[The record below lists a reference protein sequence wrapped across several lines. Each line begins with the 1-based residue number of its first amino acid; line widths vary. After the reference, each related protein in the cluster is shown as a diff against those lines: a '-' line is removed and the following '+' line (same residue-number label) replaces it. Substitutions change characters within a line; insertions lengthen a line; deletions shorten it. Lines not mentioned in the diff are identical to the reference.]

1 MRDVSRYDDHRDGA
15 GRPEPVVP
23 SALAELLGRLT
34 GAPDFWDRPCGDFGP
49 LTSEYALSAEKRAH
63 ANSLYRLGTKA
74 LAREELESAAD
85 WLGAAAEAGHPGAL
99 FRLAALTARVRGQG
113 HESVR
118 FLVAEAARHG
128 HGDARELL
136 AASAHHASADSPAH
150 SALEDPQFVDEVRAA
165 LRRGPLAEPATRQGG
180 VGAGERPIA
189 AAVEGTEAACAKLV
203 WVPATGLS
211 RQHGAERG
219 RPAPPWPAD
228 EPTVAGQ
235 PRHAP
240 ACGTTGSAH
249 GLLLPLPSEQ
259 PECART
265 AGLHGDA
272 GDGHD
277 GYDGYVRDVGGIG
290 AVGNTGNTG
299 NTGNVGGFNDG
310 SNSTNDGRGNE
321 PWWSAHAL
329 RPAVLTEMARRTP
342 VHIDTP
348 QQWRAAAQALDILY
362 LVDAAAGIT
371 TRALA
376 ARTRLSPAAVAWL
389 LHWLRGQHL
398 ISTTAGAHFPGP
410 LMAMTRHP
418 EQRAQLLQRT
428 LTSLRDRLGA
438 AVYVSGY
445 MSGDVRV
452 LQSAYGPD
460 APAVTEYVAFRDT
473 AHASAVGKS
482 LLAQLDFDGRMD
494 HLARYR
500 PIKLTDRTITNPR
513 ALFEALDGHGPHAAQ
528 FDLLEYSHHEVC
540 VAFPLG
546 IPGRATCVALSLPA
560 GQRHRLL
567 PTAHALSERS
577 AALLL
582 TLLLTEDPVTGRQPR
597 ATRAS
602 PEPCPAPAR
611 SEARALPLFATHH
624 R

>member
-1 MRDVSRYDDHRDGA
+1 VRDVSRYDDHRDGA
-15 GRPEPVVP
+15 GRPAPVVP
-23 SALAELLGRLT
+23 SALAELLDRLT

-49 LTSEYALSAEKRAH
+49 LTTEYALSLEKRAH
-63 ANSLYRLGTKA
+63 ANSLYRLGSKS
-74 LAREELESAAD
+74 LARDELLSAAD

-99 FRLAALTARVRGQG
+99 FRLAALTARVRGPG

-136 AASAHHASADSPAH
+136 AASARPTGAESPAH
-150 SALEDPQFVDEVRAA
+150 TALEDPQFVDEVRAG
-165 LRRGPLAEPATRQGG
+165 LGCGPPAEPATKQEG
-180 VGAGERPIA
+180 VGAGERPVV
-189 AAVEGTEAACAKLV
+189 AAVEGAETAGAELV
-203 WVPATGLS
+203 WVPATGLG
-211 RQHGAERG
+211 RQDASERV
-219 RPAPPWPAD
+219 RSAQPWSAD
-228 EPTVAGQ
+228 ETTVAEQ
-235 PRHAP
+235 PRRTP
-240 ACGTTGSAH
+240 ACGATGSAN
-249 GLLLPLPSEQ
+249 GLLLPLPPEQ
-259 PECART
+259 PVCASAAT
-265 AGLHGDA
+265 M
-272 GDGHD
+272 HD
-277 GYDGYVRDVGGIG
+277 GGGGEVKDGSGSR
-290 AVGNTGNTG
+290 
-299 NTGNVGGFNDG
+299 NDG
-310 SNSTNDGRGNE
+310 GQEE

-362 LVDAAAGIT
+362 LVDAAGGIT

-376 ARTRLSPAAVAWL
+376 TRTRLSPAAVAWL

-410 LMAMTRHP
+410 LMDMTRHP

-500 PIKLTDRTITNPR
+500 PIKLTDRTITSPR

-528 FDLLEYSHHEVC
+528 FDLLEYSQHEVC

-560 GQRHRLL
+560 EQRHRLL

-582 TLLLTEDPVTGRQPR
+582 TLLLTEDPVTGRHPR

-602 PEPCPAPAR
+602 PEPGPAPAH
-611 SEARALPLFATHH
+611 SEARALPLLATH
-624 R
+624 RR

>member
-1 MRDVSRYDDHRDGA
+1 MSRYDDHRDGA

-23 SALAELLGRLT
+23 TALAELLGRLT

-63 ANSLYRLGTKA
+63 ANSLYRLGSKA

-99 FRLAALTARVRGQG
+99 FRLAALTTRVRGQG

-136 AASAHHASADSPAH
+136 AASAHHASAESPAH
-150 SALEDPQFVDEVRAA
+150 SALEDPQFVDEVRAG
-165 LRRGPLAEPATRQGG
+165 LRCGPPAEPATHQEG
-180 VGAGERPIA
+180 VRAGERPIA

-203 WVPATGLS
+203 WVPATGLG
-211 RQHGAERG
+211 RQHGPE
-219 RPAPPWPAD
+219 RPATPWPAD
-228 EPTVAGQ
+228 DPTVAEQ
-235 PRHAP
+235 PRRTP
-240 ACGTTGSAH
+240 ACGATGSAH
-249 GLLLPLPSEQ
+249 GLLLPLPPEQ
-259 PECART
+259 PVCGPAAT
-265 AGLHGDA
+265 LHEDSGDR
-272 GDGHD
+272 GDGGD
-277 GYDGYVRDVGGIG
+277 MYDGS
-290 AVGNTGNTG
+290 
-299 NTGNVGGFNDG
+299 G
-310 SNSTNDGRGNE
+310 SMNDGRGNE

-362 LVDAAAGIT
+362 LVDAAGGIT

-376 ARTRLSPAAVAWL
+376 VRTRLSPAAVAWL

-602 PEPCPAPAR
+602 PEPDPAPAH